1 MPLSSTHGSTP
12 RASHNTRALLAVPS
26 LRLESLFGRCR
37 TERAPSSP
45 ASVQLYHSQFCEAI
59 FESYREQHEF
69 TTLFLSHVDA
79 RTKSTLSHRHAS
91 GCRNALITIQA
102 QPPGRRSRLIAGVHS
117 NGIGRR
123 LLSLKRGWQAV
134 HPSCVLSLASH
145 VFWSYKHM
153 RSLLRDLPRR
163 PSLSARDHSPM
174 DSVVQSGLVARR
186 LQATMWVKAA
196 CGCSGDHDQ
205 PSAQGYGIEVNQT
218 VKEGNGIQKTTRRL
232 ARPSGGALCNK
243 ECTGCLGSVL
253 IRPAR

>member
-26 LRLESLFGRCR
+26 LRLESLFGHCR

-145 VFWSYKHM
+145 VFWCIQAYAVVAEGPSSAAILVCT
-153 RSLLRDLPRR
+153 RSQPYGLCRAEWLGRQALTSHYVGKSCMWLFRR
-163 PSLSARDHSPM
+163 P
-174 DSVVQSGLVARR
+174 
-186 LQATMWVKAA
+186 
-196 CGCSGDHDQ
+196 
-205 PSAQGYGIEVNQT
+205 
-218 VKEGNGIQKTTRRL
+218 
-232 ARPSGGALCNK
+232 
-243 ECTGCLGSVL
+243 
-253 IRPAR
+253 